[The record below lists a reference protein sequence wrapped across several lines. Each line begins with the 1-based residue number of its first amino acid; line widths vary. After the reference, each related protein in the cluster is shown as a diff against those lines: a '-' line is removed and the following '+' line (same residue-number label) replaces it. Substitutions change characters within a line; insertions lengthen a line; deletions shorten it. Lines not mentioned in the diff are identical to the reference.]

1 MLITAPVMVPPVI
14 GRDAASRKTAI
25 TSSSAPRMARIG
37 QVARCARSARTAKI
51 VKGGAENRQ
60 RRDQDPQPRL
70 VADPGKHHQEQHGQ
84 RHGHGNDQAQHT
96 GSDAQG
102 PIGTRIHAQN
112 VLPPLTL
119 NQAFDAAL
127 SMKTTISTGMT
138 NPSSEVNPKPDPNSE
153 MIASAA

>member
-1 MLITAPVMVPPVI
+1 M
-14 GRDAASRKTAI
+14 
-25 TSSSAPRMARIG
+25 SAKRPDR
-37 QVARCARSARTAKI
+37 
-51 VKGGAENRQ
+51 ENRQ
-60 RRDQDPQPRL
+60 RGTEHGQRWDQDPESGL
-70 VADPGKHHQEQHGQ
+70 VTDPGQHHQEEHGQ
-84 RHGHGNDQAQHT
+84 RHGDGNDQAQHT

-102 PIGTRIHAQN
+102 PIGAGIHAQN

-138 NPSSEVNPKPDPNSE
+138 NPSSEVNPKPEPNSE